1 MSSEDTNDGKFRG
14 AEGRITERGFA
25 AQLLESARVNARSR
39 VLAEASQAF
48 SVVGTDYPSTL
59 QAIARVVADLVG
71 DGCIV
76 TLLAE
81 DGETLTNAASAHR
94 DAVLDAAYRAYLAQM
109 PVCKTTSASVS
120 AAVVRTGQPKFMSQI
135 SPEVLV
141 AQADDDLKPIVSSL
155 NVHSFAVAPIRARKT
170 VLGTLSL
177 LRSGPGD
184 GFKPDDVALLEDL
197 ACRAGLAIE
206 NARLYDDLERRVRR
220 RTAELEAATRELEA
234 VSRALAHDL
243 RTPLRNI
250 QALSGTLV
258 QECSGRLPNRDVKRL
273 EQVHA
278 AADRMTGIVDL
289 LLGAPRDSAR
299 RPQRDPGPAIGK
311 TAPSPSM
318 PKS

>member
-1 MSSEDTNDGKFRG
+1 MFSEGTNDGNFQG
-14 AEGRITERGFA
+14 GDGRVAERGFA
-25 AQLLESARVNARSR
+25 AQLLENARVNARSR

-76 TLLAE
+76 TLLAG

-94 DAVLDAAYRAYLAQM
+94 DTKLDAAYRTYLAQL
-109 PVCKTTSASVS
+109 PVCKTTSTSVS
-120 AAVVRTGQPKFMSQI
+120 ATVVRTGQPKFMREI

-141 AQADDDLKPIVSSL
+141 AQADDALKPIVSSL

-170 VLGTLSL
+170 ILGTLSL
-177 LRSGPGD
+177 LRSGPGH
-184 GFKPDDVALLEDL
+184 GFGPDDVALLEDL

-206 NARLYDDLERRVRR
+206 NARLYDDLERRVGR

-234 VSRALAHDL
+234 VGRALAHDL
-243 RTPLRNI
+243 RKPLRNI
-250 QALSGTLV
+250 HALSATLV
-258 QECSGRLPNRDVKRL
+258 QDCSGRLPIRDVERL
-273 EQVHA
+273 KQVHA

-289 LLGAPRDSAR
+289 LLG
-299 RPQRDPGPAIGK
+299 
-311 TAPSPSM
+311 T
-318 PKS
+318 PKIRER